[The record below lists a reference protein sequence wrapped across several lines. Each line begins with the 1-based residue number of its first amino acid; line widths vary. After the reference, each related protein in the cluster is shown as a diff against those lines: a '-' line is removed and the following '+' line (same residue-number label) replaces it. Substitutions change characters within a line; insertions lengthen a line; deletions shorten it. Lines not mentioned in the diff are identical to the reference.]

1 MNQGSEISD
10 PTPAVLTPGLLLAS
24 RYRIEGPVPER
35 GPAVFHGVD
44 EDGQKPLLA
53 YEIESAGASLLTPAI
68 RVSHA
73 HLARLFAVVKLSE
86 ESQRSAVVAERVE
99 GQSLGELLQEI
110 GKKAHVDAVR
120 SALRVADALSA
131 LHAAGGAHGG
141 INERTVIVQP
151 RDHAA
156 PMLVFGPRNPL
167 SSPYRRP
174 SDGEAP
180 SEADDS
186 WATAALLYHM
196 LTGHPPP
203 REGIETTDDLDLT
216 ELDDPAL
223 CEALAHGLSRDEER
237 RSLDLRQLKR
247 ELARWFVDH
256 AREEAVPVP
265 TRTSQPPPLPPGS
278 STSTPPPPPS
288 AHLAMAAV
296 PALTSST
303 ARPARKPSRR
313 LSMLAGA
320 GIVLG
325 FGAAWALSAY
335 RNRPRV
341 EFVEVNPKA
350 AAQAGATKEIDLSEV
365 PVTGETE
372 VATGDKLA
380 TCVAGYL
387 PKGAFDKPPVM
398 APLCDETDPR
408 AGGSKL
414 RAAVV
419 GGARPGS
426 PPSEA
431 MKLVSRLGWYEMA
444 TFAVIRAGCCPEAK
458 PISLPPPSKSCSPM
472 DAALRE
478 LGKAA
483 VNGQSY
489 EQPLKAYSEAVACE
503 VRNGRAPLYRR
514 TAAPQGGEEA
524 AFSEFVKSVQ
534 TP

>member
-1 MNQGSEISD
+1 MNEGTDIADS
-10 PTPAVLTPGLLLAS
+10 TPAALRPGLVLAS
-24 RYRIEGPVPER
+24 RYRLETTSPEPGSGVFIGLDETSHKPVLAFEVESTTANMLL
-35 GPAVFHGVD
+35 PAC
-44 EDGQKPLLA
+44 
-53 YEIESAGASLLTPAI
+53 

-73 HLARLFAVVKLSE
+73 HLARLFEVVKLSDE
-86 ESQRSAVVAERVE
+86 RGRSAAVAERVN
-99 GQSLGELLQEI
+99 GQSLGDLLAEI

-120 SALRVADALSA
+120 SALRVADALST

-141 INERTVIVQP
+141 ISEHTVIVQP

-156 PMLVFGPRNPL
+156 PMLAFGPRNSL

-174 SDGEAP
+174 SDTEAA

-196 LTGHPPP
+196 LTGHLPP

-223 CEALAHGLSRDEER
+223 CEALAHGLARDEER
-237 RSLDLRQLKR
+237 RSTDLRQLKR

-265 TRTSQPPPLPPGS
+265 TRTSQPPPLPPGMA
-278 STSTPPPPPS
+278 STPPPPTSIHS
-288 AHLAMAAV
+288 ALAV

-303 ARPARKPSRR
+303 ARPVRKPSRR
-313 LSMLAGA
+313 LSMLAGG
-320 GIVLG
+320 GILLG
-325 FGAAWALSAY
+325 VAAAWALSVV

-341 EFVEVNPKA
+341 EIVEVNSK
-350 AAQAGATKEIDLSEV
+350 AAQAGVSKKIDLSDV

-387 PKGAFDKPPVM
+387 PKGTFAKPPSM
-398 APLCDETDPR
+398 APLCEETDPR

-414 RAAVV
+414 RTAVV
-419 GGARPGS
+419 AGARPGA
-426 PPSEA
+426 PPTDA

-444 TFAVIRAGCCPEAK
+444 TFAVIRSGCCPDAK
-458 PISLPPPSKSCSPM
+458 PLSLPEPSKGCS
-472 DAALRE
+472 
-478 LGKAA
+478 
-483 VNGQSY
+483 N
-489 EQPLKAYSEAVACE
+489 
-503 VRNGRAPLYRR
+503 
-514 TAAPQGGEEA
+514 
-524 AFSEFVKSVQ
+524 
-534 TP
+534 